1 MNPQEPVIP
10 DPDGPQ
16 QDPGGPVSDPSIPE
30 RPSEYQVRDGDY
42 EEGLSEYEAIKR
54 EEGRDE
60 GLDDYD
66 EAVAESFP
74 ASDPPAA
81 SEPGAS

>member
-10 DPDGPQ
+10 DPVDPNN
-16 QDPGGPVSDPSIPE
+16 PGGPVGDPSNPDA
-30 RPSEYQVRDGDY
+30 PTEYDASGTGSTSTSDDR
-42 EEGLSEYEAIKR
+42 R
-54 EEGRDE
+54 E

-66 EAVAESFP
+66 QAVDDSFP

-81 SEPGAS
+81 SEPGA